1 MTVAVAFAFIG
12 GVILVGFLAHLL
24 FRVTK
29 IPSVLL
35 LIGIGIVLGPV
46 TGWVTSDS
54 LVAIAPFFGTL
65 ALLIILFEGGLG
77 LDVSSVRTQA
87 PKASILALLSFLISF
102 LAVGAL
108 AFFGL
113 GMPVI
118 HSLLLASLL
127 GAASPAIIIPL
138 VSGLSV
144 RQEIRTLLKLESA
157 LGDVLLIVAVLFLLD
172 AYATG
177 KQSVPG
183 IALALFL
190 SIAVAFVVSS
200 VAGALWARLIGWMGK
215 EPLAYMLTLG
225 FVFLL
230 YFGVE
235 ELGGS
240 AAFAVLMFGMILENM
255 HVVADR
261 VGPQVRYFFGID
273 IRAEQFV
280 LQAFMKNIT
289 EELSFLIRTFF
300 FVYLG
305 LLLDFSA
312 LTPAIALS
320 GVAMALLLFGARYLA
335 VRAVLRKGAYTAGE
349 RQMVLS
355 MLPRGLATA
364 VMAFL
369 PVQLGI
375 PGAELFP
382 IYAFIV
388 IVVSNIH
395 MTGGVIFAERR
406 LGRERAAAPSPAAAP
421 LPAAEEPAR
430 ISAGGREPAE
440 AAGDGPVPD
449 AAVTVL
455 EETPHR
461 GAGEDGA
468 RGKPFSFTEQVM
480 RLLGIRPEEREQQYL
495 HAMQNASMAPSIF
508 WVQILLASVLTALGL
523 VLNQSSIIIGAALI
537 VPIAWPVL
545 AAGLALAAGDIYL
558 LLRLLWKL
566 LLVVLL
572 VAALSALFSELL
584 PFNAVTAEIASRTR
598 PTILDFLVAL
608 FSGMAG
614 AALTFG
620 RKRLLRYFP
629 GALLGLALMPPLA
642 VLGFGLGREFSTE
655 IFRGATL
662 LFIAN
667 FFAAILGAA
676 LVYAATGMP
685 AAASLETVGARK
697 HGEMKQPFVRFL
709 FERLGLGI
717 LIGRAGSTRARLMVI
732 VVFLLALVIPL
743 QMALD
748 QLSREFRARQAVS
761 VVEKMFDQPGR
772 SAIIN
777 SVSTIGEEEIFV
789 RVQVATNALFTSADI
804 RRFEERVADRTGV
817 EARLDLVQSLSDIGE
832 GRKLMGMLAPPAPD
846 SVPYGPGV
854 PEMARDLRDAVAAE
868 LGAMALPETIAVVRA
883 SAELALDG
891 APPSFRIEYLSESPL
906 SGDARELLAR
916 LMEDR
921 MGLEPERLE
930 FHHVPARFDFPRAGG
945 GIRPDQ
951 APGLREIQETLQR
964 YPQVRAQ
971 VEIPADL
978 GPADGQKLERRLA
991 EVASLLA
998 LPARASFIQN
1008 PELKGGV
1015 RITLRPR

>member
-172 AYATG
+172 AHATG

-273 IRAEQFV
+273 VRAEQFV

-312 LTPAIALS
+312 LTPVIALS
-320 GVAMALLLFGARYLA
+320 GIAMAALLFGGRYAA
-335 VRAVLRKGAYTAGE
+335 VRAVLRKGTYTAGE

-369 PVQLGI
+369 PVQLGV

-406 LGRERAAAPSPAAAP
+406 LGRERAAEKAAAPSPAA
-421 LPAAEEPAR
+421 EEPER
-430 ISAGGREPAE
+430 TSAGGREPAE

-461 GAGEDGA
+461 GAGEQAA
-468 RGKPFSFTEQVM
+468 RRKPFSFTEQVM

-620 RKRLLRYFP
+620 RKRLLRHFP
-629 GALLGLALMPPLA
+629 GALLGLALMPPLT

-667 FFAAILGAA
+667 FFAVILGAA
-676 LVYAATGMP
+676 LIYAAAGMP

-697 HGEMKQPFVRFL
+697 HGEMKRPFVRFL
-709 FERLGLGI
+709 FERLGLGT

-777 SVSTIGEEEIFV
+777 SVATIGEEEISV
-789 RVQVATNALFTSADI
+789 RVQVATNALFTSEDI
-804 RRFEERVADRTGV
+804 RRFEERVADRTGIA
-817 EARLDLVQSLSDIGE
+817 ARLDLVQSLSDIGE

-846 SVPYGPGV
+846 SVPYSPGV
-854 PEMARDLRDAVAAE
+854 PDMARDLRDAVAAE
-868 LGAMALPETIAVVRA
+868 LRAMALPETIAVVRVG
-883 SAELALDG
+883 AELALDG

-921 MGLEPERLE
+921 MGLRPERLE
-930 FHHVPARFDFPRAGG
+930 FRHVPSRFDFERAGG
-945 GIRPDQ
+945 GIRPDR

-978 GPADGQKLERRLA
+978 GPDDGRKLERRLA
-991 EVASLLA
+991 EGASLLA

-1015 RITLRPR
+1015 RITLHPR